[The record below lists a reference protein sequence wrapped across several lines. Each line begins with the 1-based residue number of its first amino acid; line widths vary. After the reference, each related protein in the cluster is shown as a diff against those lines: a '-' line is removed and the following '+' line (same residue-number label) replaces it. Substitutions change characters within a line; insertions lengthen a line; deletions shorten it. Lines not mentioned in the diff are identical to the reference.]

1 MPHYEQETNM
11 SFVIMPLSNVTAM
24 FKEVFI
30 MDGENT

>member
-24 FKEVFI
+24 SKEVFI
-30 MDGENT
+30 MDGANT